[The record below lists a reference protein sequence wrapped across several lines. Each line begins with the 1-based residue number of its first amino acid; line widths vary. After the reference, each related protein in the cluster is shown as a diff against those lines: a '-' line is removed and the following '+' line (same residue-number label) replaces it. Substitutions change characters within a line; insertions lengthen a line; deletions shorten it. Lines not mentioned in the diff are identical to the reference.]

1 VTTERRGPG
10 LAKSRGAPLVD
21 MRRMVVARATD
32 ARWRDLFESADTVS
46 EGGLK
51 NDGGGLVWFGSTSFV
66 LHLRAA
72 DGAASRAFLAEIAG
86 RDVHVRLRALRAARR
101 EASLRAPGPLGPA
114 TCEMRVAVESRG
126 LRIDVDVQAPLI
138 AGAGAIRPKD
148 DTAHIDRGR

>member
-1 VTTERRGPG
+1 VTDTHRRGPG

-21 MRRMVVARATD
+21 MRSMIVARATD

-46 EGGLK
+46 EGAVRT
-51 NDGGGLVWFGSTSFV
+51 DGASVVWFGSSSFI
-66 LHLRAA
+66 LPLRAG

-101 EASLRAPGPLGPA
+101 EASLRAPAPLGPA
-114 TCEMRVAVESRG
+114 TCEMRVVAESRG

-138 AGAGAIRPKD
+138 GVSASGMKP
-148 DTAHIDRGR
+148 GR